1 MALVSVHR
9 LLALEEVEGYH
20 MTTATAFFQFGADSE
35 TVRNCIAL
43 MERALRGETRAQRV
57 ARCSLKF
64 VGHRPYS
71 LRKKRRA

>member
-1 MALVSVHR
+1 
-9 LLALEEVEGYH
+9 

-35 TVRNCIAL
+35 TVRNCLAL